1 MEKITKDWI
10 DELALKYGKKSKAV
24 RDALWPKAPSKSLTY
39 LNSVQSIGIEKAALI
54 ADVLGCSLDE
64 LVRRRVPTP
73 SLVNG
78 NNNHVGNVNIT
89 NDPESLMQ
97 IINAQK
103 QIIDH
108 QNAEIQRITE
118 NMNKQLNTKDQQIDR
133 LIKLAQ
139 GDGNQ

>member
-10 DELALKYGKKSKAV
+10 EELALRYGKKTKEI
-24 RDALWPKAPSKSLTY
+24 RDALWPDTPSKSLTY
-39 LNSVQSIGIEKAALI
+39 INTIQSLGINTAIKI
-54 ADVLGCSLDE
+54 ADAIGCSLDE
-64 LVRRRVPTP
+64 LVRRTVPAP
-73 SLVNG
+73 SFVNG

-108 QNAEIQRITE
+108 QNSEIQRLTD
-118 NMNKQLNTKDQQIDR
+118 NMNQQLKIKDQQIDR